1 MSGQDTLYLFKSL
14 IQGSE
19 DILPWSEFRSH
30 RGQMQHGN
38 MGPWIESSK
47 KNKDTEVKPGKLEYR
62 VIDNMIS
69 TMILT
74 IMP

>member
-1 MSGQDTLYLFKSL
+1 MSDQDTLNLFKSS
-14 IQGSE
+14 IQSSE

-30 RGQMQHGN
+30 RGQMQQGN
-38 MGPWIESSK
+38 MGPWIEYSK
-47 KNKDTEVKPGKLEYR
+47 KNKDTEVKPGKLEYS

-69 TMILT
+69 SMILT